1 MVDLDL
7 NKIETLYDPL
17 VRQGLLPFLHCLAL
31 EGWCTGSYEELLF
44 PCRIGNRLPSLR
56 PGAVIWN
63 RTKTLI
69 GLIGFKNLRSIGF
82 SSSCAQ
88 WAYCFCLAHCSLPGS
103 HWCNISHLCTAR
115 VHSRL
120 PSLGAFL
127 IITRS
132 FYLCASL
139 LWHIA
144 QILGEDLEGKK
155 KKVLAHYFNLSSVN
169 TVTLESSKRVHC
181 SPSVPYLLW

>member
-1 MVDLDL
+1 MTVDLDL
-7 NKIETLYDPL
+7 KQDTNL
-17 VRQGLLPFLHCLAL
+17 VWPSSQTPSSSPPSSL
-31 EGWCTGSYEELLF
+31 EGLIHLIRWRITFF
-44 PCRIGNRLPSLR
+44 PYGIGNRLQSLR
-56 PGAVIWN
+56 PGAVI
-63 RTKTLI
+63 TKTLI

-88 WAYCFCLAHCSLPGS
+88 WAYCFCLAHCILRGS
-103 HWCNISHLCTAR
+103 HSCNISHLCTAR

-144 QILGEDLEGKK
+144 QILGEDFEGKK
-155 KKVLAHYFNLSSVN
+155 KRCWRTTSTCLRLI
-169 TVTLESSKRVHC
+169 L
-181 SPSVPYLLW
+181 